1 MQFCLDKHGEWVAV
15 STNSDNKEDEEGG
28 DGFFGKKNEK
38 QLKKIAKTL
47 AETTTWLDMLND
59 TQRNVK
65 FQRAIENSLESIE
78 LEKKRIVR
86 MKIPII

>member
-15 STNSDNKEDEEGG
+15 VTNSDNKEDEEGG